1 MLIIGAKGFS
11 REVLEIFHQ
20 LDQLQ
25 NIGFY
30 DDVNMDIG
38 TILYDRFPVLKNE
51 EGVKEFFIENGNE
64 FTLGIGNPI
73 LRFKLYN
80 KFMNFGGKFYSTI
93 SPLAQIG
100 HYGNKLGEGCNIMTN
115 TVITNEIKIG
125 KGVLI
130 NLSCTVGHGTIIEDF
145 VELCPGVNISGNCV
159 LGKCTFIGTN
169 ATVLPNVRIGENV
182 TIGAG
187 SVVTKD
193 IPDNC
198 LAFGIPAKV
207 IKNLEPL
214 KF

>member
-1 MLIIGAKGFS
+1 MIIVGAKGFS

-20 LDQLQ
+20 LDQLK

-30 DDVNMDIG
+30 DDINMDIHQN
-38 TILYDRFPVLKNE
+38 LYDRFPVLKSE
-51 EGVKEFFIENGNE
+51 MEVKNFFIENGNE
-64 FTLGIGNPI
+64 FTLGIGHPH

-80 KFMNFGGKFYSTI
+80 KFMNLGGMFSSTI
-93 SPLAQIG
+93 SPLAHIG
-100 HYGNKLGEGCNIMTN
+100 HYGNELGEGCNIMTN

-130 NLSCTVGHGTIIEDF
+130 NLCCTVGHGAIIEDF
-145 VELCPGVNISGNCV
+145 VELCPGVNISGNCII
-159 LGKCTFIGTN
+159 GKYTFIGTN
-169 ATVLPNVRIGENV
+169 AIVLPNVLIGENV

-193 IPDNC
+193 VPGNSM
-198 LAFGIPAKV
+198 AFGIPAKV
-207 IKNLEPL
+207 IKNLEPH